1 MAAPN
6 LLSITPATG
15 KPYEVQ
21 TTLEDR
27 LAFETA
33 LRKNKGW
40 GKLED
45 NSLKLHPF
53 LGWHAAKRQGKTDL
67 SWEQFTTGDTAAIS
81 VDPVEPDED
90 DDDDDDLEVE
100 GLGKDTQT
108 AASITSR
115 SYSPATTAAPLGNGA
130 ESPAHA

>member
-6 LLSITPATG
+6 LLRITPATG

-21 TTLEDR
+21 TNLEDR

-53 LGWHAAKRQGKTDL
+53 LAHHAAKRLGKTEL

-81 VDPVEPDED
+81 VDPVEPDD
-90 DDDDDDLEVE
+90 DDEELEVE

-108 AASITSR
+108 VASITSP
-115 SYSPATTAAPLGNGA
+115 SYSPATTAAPLGSGA